1 MIITD
6 KVLGITLF
14 YFLFHL
20 LWDLTGCTLV
30 TALATTVLM
39 GISR

>member
-1 MIITD
+1 MIITE
-6 KVLGITLF
+6 KALRITLF

-30 TALATTVLM
+30 TALAIPILTGV
-39 GISR
+39 SR